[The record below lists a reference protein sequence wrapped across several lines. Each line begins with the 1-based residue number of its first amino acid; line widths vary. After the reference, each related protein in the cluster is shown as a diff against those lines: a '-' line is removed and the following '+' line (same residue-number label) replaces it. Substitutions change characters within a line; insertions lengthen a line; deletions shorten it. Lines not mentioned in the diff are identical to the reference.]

1 MTKLTRPVNISRGLL
16 VQTKRVVAMETRLAA
31 RAASTPA
38 IGQPPLPSSPPP
50 SPPPPAR
57 DESAVTPEQRERTR
71 EIFEFA
77 LPNLSPSSSALPA
90 TDSRQSSYYESATRW
105 FGRVLTS
112 PSLATGE
119 TNEGEQSSVQSPA
132 TQEIVGE
139 ELPVV
144 EGIVVRAVLSP
155 WRALSSAVSFIS
167 GASGASD
174 REEDPLPASLIF
186 GDSTEPQSST
196 RASTGAGGAS
206 SGSAETVPTE
216 APAPAAA
223 AGAEAGGRSSD
234 ASPHSLLPPLGEDLA
249 DLAARLHPNVPND
262 AEGIRDS
269 SGSRSPGNDIVA
281 EVTDIVAEVSVG
293 LTDSDGGGGGLSPPS
308 RPPEPRPRLGATP
321 HLPSGE
327 DLMYAK
333 PSEVTAEAERRAGT
347 ASVLRE
353 GPNPNP
359 NPNPNP

>member
-1 MTKLTRPVNISRGLL
+1 M
-16 VQTKRVVAMETRLAA
+16 QTKRVVAMETRVAA

-57 DESAVTPEQRERTR
+57 DESAITPDQRERTR
-71 EIFEFA
+71 EIFEGP

-90 TDSRQSSYYESATRW
+90 TDSCQSSYYESATRW

-119 TNEGEQSSVQSPA
+119 TNEGERSSVRSPA
-132 TQEIVGE
+132 TQEIVRE

-174 REEDPLPASLIF
+174 REEEPLPASLIF
-186 GDSTEPQSST
+186 GDSTEPHTST

-234 ASPHSLLPPLGEDLA
+234 ASPQSLLPPLGEDLA
-249 DLAARLHPNVPND
+249 DLAARLHPNVVPND
-262 AEGIRDS
+262 AEGIRDD

-308 RPPEPRPRLGATP
+308 RQTPRPAGP
-321 HLPSGE
+321 SHLPSGE

-359 NPNPNP
+359 NPHPNP

>member
-1 MTKLTRPVNISRGLL
+1 M
-16 VQTKRVVAMETRLAA
+16 QTKRVVAMETRVAA

-50 SPPPPAR
+50 SPPPPTR
-57 DESAVTPEQRERTR
+57 DESAITPEQRERTR
-71 EIFEFA
+71 EIFEGHA

-186 GDSTEPQSST
+186 GDSTEPQTGT
-196 RASTGAGGAS
+196 RASTGAGGAL

-234 ASPHSLLPPLGEDLA
+234 ASPQSLLPPLGEDLA

-262 AEGIRDS
+262 AEGIRND

-333 PSEVTAEAERRAGT
+333 PSEVTAEAQRRAGT

-353 GPNPNP
+353 APNPNP
-359 NPNPNP
+359 YPNPNPSPEP